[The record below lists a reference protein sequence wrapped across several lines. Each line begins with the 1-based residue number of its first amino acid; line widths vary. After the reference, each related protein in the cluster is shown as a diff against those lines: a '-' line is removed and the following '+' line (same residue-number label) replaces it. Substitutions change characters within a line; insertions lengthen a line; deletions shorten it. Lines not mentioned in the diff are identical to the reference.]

1 MMQKDLRSN
10 SSSPYSIM
18 SLIINNSTMN
28 STDGDGMTP
37 IFSVNQEIFSV
48 LRLYDNFNI
57 QDNWMVTL
65 KCTDI

>member
-1 MMQKDLRSN
+1 
-10 SSSPYSIM
+10 
-18 SLIINNSTMN
+18 MN